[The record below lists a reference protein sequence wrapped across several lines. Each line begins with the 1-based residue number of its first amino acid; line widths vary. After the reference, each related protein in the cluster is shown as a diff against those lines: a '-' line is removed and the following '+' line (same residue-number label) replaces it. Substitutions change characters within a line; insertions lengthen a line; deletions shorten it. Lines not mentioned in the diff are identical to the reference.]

1 MLLYFTESRSNRP
14 VAINPEHVVMV
25 LTLTEGE
32 FANKTFII
40 YSGGNIA
47 VEENE
52 LDVVGRINAELK
64 GE

>member
-1 MLLYFTESRSNRP
+1 MLLYFTECRSNRP
-14 VAINPEHVVMV
+14 VAINPQHVTMV

-32 FANKTFII
+32 YANKTFIV
-40 YSGGNIA
+40 YQGGNIA
-47 VEENE
+47 IEENE

>member
-1 MLLYFTESRSNRP
+1 MLLYFTECRSKRP
-14 VAINPEHVVMV
+14 IAINTKHVIMV

-40 YSGGNIA
+40 YEGGNVA

-52 LDVVGRINAELK
+52 LDVVGQINAELK

>member
-1 MLLYFTESRSNRP
+1 MLIYFTESRSNRP
-14 VAINPEHVVMV
+14 VAINTRKINTV
-25 LTLTEGE
+25 LTLSEGE
-32 FANKTFII
+32 YAGKTMII
-40 YSGGNIA
+40 YSGGSIS